1 MTTIKK
7 LLSRID
13 ELQQVID
20 LESDAANAGD
30 NRSRALVIYA
40 ENEKD
45 EVQDRIDAL
54 ALFAGLNNL

>member
-30 NRSRALVIYA
+30 NRSRALIIYA

-45 EVQDRIDAL
+45 EVQDRIDAHTL
-54 ALFAGLNNL
+54 WYAVAR

>member
-1 MTTIKK
+1 MTTIKE
-7 LLSRID
+7 LLNRID

-30 NRSRALVIYA
+30 DRSRALIIYA

-54 ALFAGLNNL
+54 ALWHAVAR

>member
-1 MTTIKK
+1 MTTIKE

-13 ELQQVID
+13 ELQQIIN
-20 LESDAANAGD
+20 LESDAANLGD

-54 ALFAGLNNL
+54 ALFVGLNNL

>member
-1 MTTIKK
+1 MTTIKE

-20 LESDAANAGD
+20 LESDSANAGD

-54 ALFAGLNNL
+54 ALFVGLNNL

>member
-1 MTTIKK
+1 MTTIKE

-54 ALFAGLNNL
+54 TLWYAVAR

>member
-1 MTTIKK
+1 MNQIKK
-7 LLSRID
+7 LFQKID
-13 ELQQVID
+13 ELQQIID

-30 NRSRALVIYA
+30 NRSRALVVYA

-54 ALFAGLNNL
+54 ALWFAISQA

>member
-54 ALFAGLNNL
+54 TLWYAVAR

>member
-1 MTTIKK
+1 MTTIKE
-7 LLSRID
+7 LLNRIN
-13 ELQQVID
+13 ELQQIID

-45 EVQDRIDAL
+45 EVQDRIDTL
-54 ALFAGLNNL
+54 ALFVGLNNL

>member
-1 MTTIKK
+1 MTAIKK
-7 LLSRID
+7 LLNRID
-13 ELQQVID
+13 ELQQIID
-20 LESDAANAGD
+20 LESDSANAGD

-54 ALFAGLNNL
+54 ALWYAISR

>member
-13 ELQQVID
+13 ELQQFID

-54 ALFAGLNNL
+54 TLWYAVAR

>member
-54 ALFAGLNNL
+54 ALFVGLNNL

>member
-1 MTTIKK
+1 MTAIKE
-7 LLSRID
+7 LLNRID
-13 ELQQVID
+13 ELQQIID
-20 LESDAANAGD
+20 LESDSANAGD

-54 ALFAGLNNL
+54 ALFVGLSNL

>member
-1 MTTIKK
+1 MTTIKE
-7 LLSRID
+7 LLNRIN
-13 ELQQVID
+13 ELQQIID
-20 LESDAANAGD
+20 AESDAADAGD

-54 ALFAGLNNL
+54 ALWYAVAR

>member
-1 MTTIKK
+1 MENIKK
-7 LLSRID
+7 LLTRID

-54 ALFAGLNNL
+54 TLWYAIAR

>member
-1 MTTIKK
+1 MTTIKQ

-13 ELQQVID
+13 ELQQIID
-20 LESDAANAGD
+20 LESDAANSGD

-54 ALFAGLNNL
+54 SLFVGLNNL

>member
-1 MTTIKK
+1 MTTIKE
-7 LLSRID
+7 LLNRID
-13 ELQQVID
+13 ELQQIID

-54 ALFAGLNNL
+54 ALWHAIAR

>member
-1 MTTIKK
+1 MTTIKE
-7 LLSRID
+7 LLNRIN
-13 ELQQVID
+13 ELQQIID
-20 LESDAANAGD
+20 AESDAADAGD

-54 ALFAGLNNL
+54 TLWYAVAR

>member
-1 MTTIKK
+1 MNQIKNLFK
-7 LLSRID
+7 RID
-13 ELQQVID
+13 ELQQIID

-30 NRSRALVIYA
+30 NRSRALVVYA

-54 ALFAGLNNL
+54 ALWFAISQA

>member
-20 LESDAANAGD
+20 LESDAANAGN

-54 ALFAGLNNL
+54 ALFVGLNNI

>member
-20 LESDAANAGD
+20 LESDAANAGN

-54 ALFAGLNNL
+54 ALFVGLNNL